1 MQDVVYVVALLAIG
15 YPLGCYIY
23 KIYNG
28 ERVALMRIFAP
39 LEQLL
44 YRVMGVDEEQQ
55 MHAKK
60 YASSVLW
67 FSLFGFLIVMGL
79 HLVQAWLPLNPEQL
93 ENTSVHLAY
102 NTAASFVSNTNW
114 QAYSGETTLSY
125 LTQMAGL
132 TVQNFVS
139 AATGIAV
146 LLVMCRGFVRR
157 ETKNLGNFWSALV
170 KCTL

>member
-1 MQDVVYVVALLAIG
+1 MNSALILQDVVYVVALLAIG

-93 ENTSVHLAY
+93 ENTVCILP
-102 NTAASFVSNTNW
+102 TTQP
-114 QAYSGETTLSY
+114 QALYPI
-125 LTQMAGL
+125 Q
-132 TVQNFVS
+132 
-139 AATGIAV
+139 TGRHIPGKPH
-146 LLVMCRGFVRR
+146 CPI
-157 ETKNLGNFWSALV
+157 
-170 KCTL
+170 

>member
-1 MQDVVYVVALLAIG
+1 MNSALILQDVVYVVALLAIG

-67 FSLFGFLIVMGL
+67 FSLFNARLHICFRKAVQCLRIRRLIKIQTLITICQHHHLTIRRKQQLDDDMG
-79 HLVQAWLPLNPEQL
+79 NK
-93 ENTSVHLAY
+93 
-102 NTAASFVSNTNW
+102 
-114 QAYSGETTLSY
+114 GEL
-125 LTQMAGL
+125 LCIIDMHILIPGGKGL
-132 TVQNFVS
+132 QN
-139 AATGIAV
+139 G
-146 LLVMCRGFVRR
+146 R
-157 ETKNLGNFWSALV
+157 
-170 KCTL
+170 CTH

>member
-1 MQDVVYVVALLAIG
+1 MNSALILQDVVYVVALLAIG

-139 AATGIAV
+139 AAT
-146 LLVMCRGFVRR
+146 
-157 ETKNLGNFWSALV
+157 
-170 KCTL
+170 

>member
-1 MQDVVYVVALLAIG
+1 MNSALILQDVVYVVALLAIG

-93 ENTSVHLAY
+93 ENTSVH
-102 NTAASFVSNTNW
+102 W
-114 QAYSGETTLSY
+114 QDLPYRTLYLRLPESLFCLSCAEALCAGKQKILETSGAIL
-125 LTQMAGL
+125 
-132 TVQNFVS
+132 
-139 AATGIAV
+139 
-146 LLVMCRGFVRR
+146 
-157 ETKNLGNFWSALV
+157 
-170 KCTL
+170 

>member
-1 MQDVVYVVALLAIG
+1 MNSALILQDVVYVVALLAIG

-23 KIYNG
+23 KIYNE

-55 MHAKK
+55 MYAKK

-79 HLVQAWLPLNPEQL
+79 HLVQA
-93 ENTSVHLAY
+93 
-102 NTAASFVSNTNW
+102 
-114 QAYSGETTLSY
+114 
-125 LTQMAGL
+125 
-132 TVQNFVS
+132 
-139 AATGIAV
+139 
-146 LLVMCRGFVRR
+146 
-157 ETKNLGNFWSALV
+157 
-170 KCTL
+170 

>member
-1 MQDVVYVVALLAIG
+1 MNSALILQDVVYVVALLAIG

-67 FSLFGFLIVMGL
+67 FSLFGFLIRSEE
-79 HLVQAWLPLNPEQL
+79 H
-93 ENTSVHLAY
+93 TSELQ
-102 NTAASFVSNTNW
+102 SP
-114 QAYSGETTLSY
+114 
-125 LTQMAGL
+125 
-132 TVQNFVS
+132 
-139 AATGIAV
+139 
-146 LLVMCRGFVRR
+146 
-157 ETKNLGNFWSALV
+157 
-170 KCTL
+170 